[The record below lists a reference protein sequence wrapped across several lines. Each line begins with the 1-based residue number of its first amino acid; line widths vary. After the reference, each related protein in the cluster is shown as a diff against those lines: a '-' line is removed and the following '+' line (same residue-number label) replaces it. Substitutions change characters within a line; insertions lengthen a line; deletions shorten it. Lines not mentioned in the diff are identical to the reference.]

1 MTNNKVRERILRSVK
16 EKREITSKGMTCR
29 HISAF
34 PAVIM
39 EARGDGITLRG
50 EKKKTSHPAIA
61 QTGMLLF
68 PIEGKIKA
76 FS

>member
-1 MTNNKVRERILRSVK
+1 MKNKKVRERILRSVK
-16 EKREITSKGMTCR
+16 ENREITSKGMMCR
-29 HISAF
+29 HISDF

-50 EKKKTSHPAIA
+50 EKKTSHPAIA
-61 QTGMLLF
+61 QTEMLLF

>member
-29 HISAF
+29 HIS
-34 PAVIM
+34 AVIM